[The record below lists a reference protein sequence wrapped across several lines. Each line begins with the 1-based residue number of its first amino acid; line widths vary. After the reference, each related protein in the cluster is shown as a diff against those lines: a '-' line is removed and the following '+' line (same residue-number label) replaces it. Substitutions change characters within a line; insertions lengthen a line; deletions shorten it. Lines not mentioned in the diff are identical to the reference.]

1 MGQPVYL
8 NALGIVSALG
18 KGKVETTRRLM
29 AGDTSGM
36 GRNANLLVDGAALVG
51 CVTAKTA
58 IVPKEYPYQNS
69 RNNELLLT
77 AIDEIRDDVDNIISK
92 YGAQRVGVVLGTST
106 SGIREGEKAI
116 ATFDRDGKL
125 PDSFDYRMW
134 EIGSPALFLSEFL
147 GLLGPSYVVSTACS
161 SSAKALIAARNM
173 LLAGLCD
180 AVITGG
186 VDSLCQ
192 LTVNGFNSLESISS
206 ELMNPMS
213 INRKGLNIGE
223 GAAVFIMS
231 REPAPIALH
240 GAGEASDAYH
250 FTAPDPKG
258 VGASMAIHYALTDAG
273 IAKDDLCYLNLH
285 GTATLKNDEMESNV
299 ISRVLSP
306 HIPSSSTKP
315 LTGHTLGAAGAIEAA
330 FCWLTISNYNIDG
343 VLPPHIWD
351 GKVDTNLP
359 AITLVEHGR
368 KLQGSKYAMSNS
380 FAFGGSN
387 ASLIVGEAR

>member
-1 MGQPVYL
+1 MGQPAYL

-18 KGKVETTRRLM
+18 VGKVETTRRLM
-29 AGDTSGM
+29 AGDTLGM
-36 GRNANLLVDGAALVG
+36 GKDENLLIGGTVLVG

-58 IVPKEYPYQNS
+58 IVPQEYPYHNS

-77 AIDEIRDDVDNIISK
+77 AIDEIRDDIDNIISK

-116 ATFDRDGKL
+116 ATYDRNGKL

-134 EIGSPALFLSEFL
+134 EIGSPALFLSKYL
-147 GLLGPSYVVSTACS
+147 DISGPSYVVSTACS

-192 LTVNGFNSLESISS
+192 LTVNGFNALESISS

-231 REPAPIALH
+231 REPAPIALL

-258 VGASMAIHYALTDAG
+258 VGATMAINDALTDSG

-285 GTATLKNDEMESNV
+285 GTATKKNDEMESNV
-299 ISRVLSP
+299 IFRVLSP

-330 FCWLTISNYNIDG
+330 FCWLTISDYNTEG

-351 GKVDTNLP
+351 GKIDINLP
-359 AITLVEHGR
+359 TITLVEHGR
-368 KLQGSKYAMSNS
+368 KLQGPKYTMSNS

-387 ASLIVGEAR
+387 ASLVVGEAR

>member
-1 MGQPVYL
+1 MGQPAYL

-18 KGKVETTRRLM
+18 KGKVETTSRLM
-29 AGDTSGM
+29 AGDISGM
-36 GRNANLLVDGAALVG
+36 VRNENLLIDGTALVG
-51 CVTAKTA
+51 CVATKTVT
-58 IVPKEYPYQNS
+58 VPREYSHQNS

-77 AIDEIRDDVDNIISK
+77 AIDEIRDDIDNIISK
-92 YGAQRVGVVLGTST
+92 YGSRRIGVVLGTST

-116 ATFDRDGKL
+116 ETLDSDGKL
-125 PDSFDYRMW
+125 PDSFDYSMW
-134 EIGSPALFLSEFL
+134 EIGSPALFLAEFL
-147 GLLGPSYVVSTACS
+147 GILGPSYVVSTACS
-161 SSAKALIAARNM
+161 SGAKALIAARNM

-186 VDSLCQ
+186 VDSLCR
-192 LTVNGFNSLESISS
+192 LTVNGFNALESVSS

-231 REPAPIALH
+231 KKPAPLALL

-258 VGASMAIHYALTDAG
+258 VGASIAIRDALTDAG
-273 IAKDDLCYLNLH
+273 MKVNDICYLNLH
-285 GTATLKNDEMESNV
+285 GTATQKNDEMESKV
-299 ISRVLSP
+299 ISEVLSP

-330 FCWLTISNYNIDG
+330 FCWLTLSDYNTAG
-343 VLPPHIWD
+343 LLPPHIWD
-351 GKVDTNLP
+351 GQVDTNLP
-359 AITLVEHGR
+359 AIMLIEQGH
-368 KLQGSKYAMSNS
+368 KLQGPKYAMSNS

-387 ASLIVGEAR
+387 ASLIVGETR

>member
-1 MGQPVYL
+1 MGQPAYL

-18 KGKVETTRRLM
+18 VGKVETTRRLM

-36 GRNANLLVDGAALVG
+36 GKNENLLIDGTALVG

-58 IVPKEYPYQNS
+58 IVPQEYPYQKS

-77 AIDEIRDDVDNIISK
+77 AIDEIRDDIDNIIST
-92 YGAQRVGVVLGTST
+92 YGTQRVGVILGTST

-116 ATFDRDGKL
+116 ATYDRNGKL

-134 EIGSPALFLSEFL
+134 EIGSPALFLSKFL
-147 GLLGPSYVVSTACS
+147 DISGPSYVVSTACS
-161 SSAKALIAARNM
+161 SGAKALIAARNM

-186 VDSLCQ
+186 VDSLCR
-192 LTVNGFNSLESISS
+192 LTVNGFNALESISS

-231 REPAPIALH
+231 REPAPIALL

-258 VGASMAIHYALTDAG
+258 VGASMAIRDALTDAG
-273 IAKDDLCYLNLH
+273 MKIDDLCYLNLH
-285 GTATLKNDEMESNV
+285 GTATQKNDEMESNV
-299 ISRVLSP
+299 ISRMLSP
-306 HIPSSSTKP
+306 QIPSSSTKP

-330 FCWLTISNYNIDG
+330 FCWLTLSDYNTDG

-351 GKVDTNLP
+351 GKVDANLP
-359 AITLVEHGR
+359 AIMLVEQGR
-368 KLQGSKYAMSNS
+368 KLQGPKYAMSNS

-387 ASLIVGEAR
+387 ASLIVGEVR